1 MIAQSFVK
9 TWCFLRDE
17 MMLSDKK
24 LLIIG
29 GDVYYLQQE
38 FSNQPR
44 FVFLDINQYKLGRM
58 KKLSDNIG
66 FVAFT
71 MSISHKWKYKIDSIS
86 SRDIIV
92 LKRAMNI
99 GIMRQLLA
107 QINLALIA

>member
-9 TWCFLRDE
+9 TWSYLSDE
-17 MMLSDKK
+17 ILQSDKK

-29 GDVYYLQQE
+29 GDIYYLQQD

-44 FVFLDINQYKLGRM
+44 FAFLDINNYKIGRM
-58 KKLSDNIG
+58 KKLPDDVG

-71 MSISHKWKYKIDSIS
+71 MSIPHKWRYKIDSIS

-92 LKRAMNI
+92 LNRAMSI
-99 GIMRQLLA
+99 GLMRQLLA
-107 QINLALIA
+107 QINSALSA